1 MRTQEW
7 LPSVPLHLDL
17 YAALSFK
24 PPHFAHVPLLLNP
37 DGTKMSK
44 RKGDVQV
51 FDYKV
56 RIADIVCGHA
66 SY

>member
-1 MRTQEW
+1 MHVQEW